1 MVGMLPEDKGNFYD
15 RLHDSVILPSSIVE
29 FYPDATLV
37 VDNGGRVVAWNKA
50 MGEMTGV
57 PAEDMLGKGNYE
69 YSIPFYGKRMPIL
82 VDMVGLPR
90 EEVSSRYTN
99 IIVHGDTLEA
109 LTIKAKVK
117 GRDVVLWGTAARL
130 YGLNG
135 KPVGAIES
143 IRDVTAQDMVE
154 RKLMESE
161 EKYRTIITST
171 NDAIITVDTKGIIT
185 YVNPSGIKMM
195 GRPYDDIIGR
205 HFTYFVVDAYKD
217 RAIQAFS
224 QGMVGSPVPPLEIEM
239 VDGDGRQVPIELS
252 GGALHSG
259 RVKVGAIVTFRDVS
273 ERWKAHERLERRVKE
288 RTEEL
293 ALSEEKFRVLAETT
307 SSAIFIYQKGR
318 FRYVN
323 PATCRITGYSEEEL
337 LTMNFW
343 DWVHPD
349 YQELVKRNGRARR
362 HGQLSPPRYEIKFVT
377 RGGEERWAE
386 LTPGLIEYN
395 KRPAILVTAVDI
407 TDRKRTEEALKN
419 SKENAEMY
427 LDLMGHD
434 INNMDQV
441 ALGYLEM
448 AMKAVQEDDPVY
460 AYISRSYAMLQ
471 ESSRLIDNLRK
482 VQQAVDRKLRLEA
495 VDLGAI
501 LSEVAEEY
509 SIVPGRDVTIEY
521 RPVECQVMASRLL
534 KDVFSNIVGN
544 AVKHSTGPLK
554 VSIGVRPCVHNGVRC
569 CEVSVEDDGPGIPEG
584 LKDAIFSRMK
594 RGSTKAPG
602 SGLGL
607 YIVRSLVEGFN
618 GRVWAEDRVP
628 GKPGD
633 GSRFVVQLPSV

>member
-1 MVGMLPEDKGNFYD
+1 MVGMLPGEKGNFYD
-15 RLHDSVILPSSIVE
+15 RLHGSMILPSSIIE

-37 VDNGGRVVAWNKA
+37 IDNQGRVVAWNKA
-50 MGEMTGV
+50 MGDMTGV

-90 EEVSSRYTN
+90 EEVSGRYTN
-99 IIVHGDTLEA
+99 IIVRGDKIEA
-109 LTIKAKVK
+109 RTIKAKVK

-143 IRDVTAQDMVE
+143 IRDV
-154 RKLMESE
+154 
-161 EKYRTIITST
+161 
-171 NDAIITVDTKGIIT
+171 
-185 YVNPSGIKMM
+185 
-195 GRPYDDIIGR
+195 
-205 HFTYFVVDAYKD
+205 
-217 RAIQAFS
+217 
-224 QGMVGSPVPPLEIEM
+224 
-239 VDGDGRQVPIELS
+239 
-252 GGALHSG
+252 
-259 RVKVGAIVTFRDVS
+259 S
-273 ERWKAHERLERRVKE
+273 ERWKAHEELERRVEE
-288 RTEEL
+288 RTQEL

-337 LTMNFW
+337 LKMNFW

-362 HGQLSPPRYEIKFVT
+362 HGWPSPPRYEITFVT
-377 RGGEERWAE
+377 GRGEERWAE
-386 LTPGLIEYN
+386 LTPGLIEFH
-395 KRPAILVTAVDI
+395 KRPAILVTAVDV
-407 TDRKRTEEALKN
+407 TDRKGAEEALK
-419 SKENAEMY
+419 SARDNAEMY

-441 ALGYLEM
+441 AMGYLEI
-448 AMKAVQEDDPVY
+448 AMKSIPEDSPVS
-460 AYISRSYAMLQ
+460 AYVSRSYAMLQ

-482 VQQAVDRKLRLEA
+482 VQQAVDRKLRLEP
-495 VDLGAI
+495 VDIGAI
-501 LSEVAEEY
+501 LSEVTAEY
-509 SIVPGRDVTIEY
+509 AVVPGRDITIEY
-521 RPVECQVMASRLL
+521 RPVKCRVMASRLL
-534 KDVFSNIVGN
+534 RDVFSNIVGN

-554 VSIGVRPCVHNGVRC
+554 VSIGVRPAVHNGARC
-569 CEVSVEDDGPGIPEG
+569 CEVSIEDNGPGIPEG
-584 LKDAIFSRMK
+584 MKDAVFSRMK
-594 RGSTKAPG
+594 RGSTRAPG

-607 YIVRSLVEGFN
+607 YLVRSLVESFN

-628 GKPGD
+628 GEPGK
-633 GSRFVVQLPSV
+633 GSRFVVQLPSAD